1 MLGTSISP
9 VVDFTLKILLD
20 KIVPLTSPVV
30 SLMLILLASN
40 ELNLTSPVPPS
51 IFKSPVKKVSFK
63 IDSPVVTTIFKLLQL
78 TFSNLISLVVSKY
91 IAVSNF
97 IFSTKFVYNYTEKE
111 INKQWK
117 RRKQMV

>member
-20 KIVPLTSPVV
+20 KIDPLTSPVV
-30 SLMLILLASN
+30 SLMLILVASN

-51 IFKSPVKKVSFK
+51 IIKSPVKIVSFK

-78 TFSNLISLVVSKY
+78 TFSNLTSPEVVFILTSPLILLFLNHNY
-91 IAVSNF
+91 IKFRKVRMCSGVAVQ
-97 IFSTKFVYNYTEKE
+97 IL
-111 INKQWK
+111 
-117 RRKQMV
+117 